1 VSRGRSAGA
10 SVRETSSPTVPSG
23 GGGDGEW
30 ELRTSWPGG
39 GSREAGAMT
48 PRGYTVRVTAVD
60 TTIVNDSYGG
70 HRSSDLAG
78 LCLLPEGT
86 EVTDSDADWNGT
98 EQ

>member
-1 VSRGRSAGA
+1 
-10 SVRETSSPTVPSG
+10 
-23 GGGDGEW
+23 
-30 ELRTSWPGG
+30 
-39 GSREAGAMT
+39 MT

-78 LCLLPEGT
+78 LYLLPEGT